1 MGGRRTNLALLVLLA
16 GAFLTGWLAF
26 SFNGLSSRLVLVIHA
41 VAGLAIIGLLPWK
54 SMLAKRSLLRRG
66 GNGRGGRS
74 RGGLPS
80 TTERGGRPPISWFLS
95 GLLAVM
101 LLVSLAFGLLH
112 SGGLPYLWSTPGLS
126 AIPVVGQLTAM
137 ELHVG
142 AALALLPFAV
152 WHVIVRPVRARR
164 TDLSRRILLRS
175 GVLLALSAATLAV
188 LPAGRRGLT
197 GSYQLDVLPV
207 TSWLLDP
214 IPAIDVRQWSLLAG
228 SRRWTYDQLASFSD
242 RMRAV
247 IDCTGG
253 WYSEQEW
260 EGVWLTRLLPPDQ
273 LDGALSV
280 SVRSTTGYP
289 RRFDVADV
297 SRLLLATRVGGSELA
312 SGNGYPVRLVAPGMR
327 GFWWV
332 KWVVELRPEPVP
344 WWWQSPYPLQ

>member
-26 SFNGLSSRLVLVIHA
+26 SFNGQSSRIVLVVHA

-54 SMLAKRSLLRRG
+54 SMLARRSLLRRG
-66 GNGRGGRS
+66 GAGWFVGGS
-74 RGGLPS
+74 LA
-80 TTERGGRPPISWFLS
+80 
-95 GLLAVM
+95 LL

-164 TDLSRRILLRS
+164 TDLSRRVLLRS
-175 GVLLALSAATLAV
+175 GVLLGLSAATLAV

-228 SRRWTYDQLASFSD
+228 SRRWTYDELASFSD
-242 RMRAV
+242 RTRAV

>member
-26 SFNGLSSRLVLVIHA
+26 SFNGLSSRLLLVIHA

-54 SMLAKRSLLRRG
+54 SMLAHRSLLRRG
-66 GNGRGGRS
+66 GNG
-74 RGGLPS
+74 
-80 TTERGGRPPISWFLS
+80 WFLS
-95 GLLAVM
+95 GLLAVL
-101 LLVSLAFGLLH
+101 LLVSIAFGLLH
-112 SGGLPYLWSTPGLS
+112 SGGLPYLWSTPVLS

-142 AALALLPFAV
+142 AALAVLPFAV

-164 TDLSRRILLRS
+164 TDLSRRVLLRS
-175 GVLLALSAATLAV
+175 GVLLGLSAATLAV

-228 SRRWTYDQLASFSD
+228 SRRWTYDELASFSD

-289 RRFDVADV
+289 RRFDVADI

-312 SGNGYPVRLVAPGMR
+312 SGNGYPARLVAPGMR

>member
-26 SFNGLSSRLVLVIHA
+26 SFNGQSSRVVLVVHA

-54 SMLAKRSLLRRG
+54 SMLARRSLLRRG
-66 GNGRGGRS
+66 GAGWFVGGS
-74 RGGLPS
+74 LA
-80 TTERGGRPPISWFLS
+80 
-95 GLLAVM
+95 LL

-164 TDLSRRILLRS
+164 TDLSRRVLLRS
-175 GVLLALSAATLAV
+175 GVLLGLSAATLAV

-228 SRRWTYDQLASFSD
+228 SRRWTYDELASFSD

-273 LDGALSV
+273 LDGALGV